1 MSPGASLDAAIS
13 GLTSRV
19 ESARRTAS
27 ELSAVSENGTPATS
41 DASNK
46 TDSGD
51 GKGSIIDVTA

>member
-13 GLTSRV
+13 SLTTRV

-27 ELSAVSENGTPATS
+27 ELTGVSEKEATGAGDS
-41 DASNK
+41 GNK
-46 TDSGD
+46 TEAGD

>member
-13 GLTSRV
+13 SLTTRV

-27 ELSAVSENGTPATS
+27 ELSGVSENGTPAS
-41 DASNK
+41 ADSSNQAS
-46 TDSGD
+46 SAD

>member
-13 GLTSRV
+13 SLTTRV

-27 ELSAVSENGTPATS
+27 ELTGVSENGTPATGDS
-41 DASNK
+41 SSSAS
-46 TDSGD
+46 SAD

>member
-13 GLTSRV
+13 SLTTRV

-27 ELSAVSENGTPATS
+27 ELTGVSENGTPTTADS
-41 DASNK
+41 DSQAS
-46 TDSGD
+46 SAD